1 MIADHT
7 PIVWDRA
14 QDNKKPKPP
23 RGNVVS
29 GLATSLGG
37 ALQVAQAMP
46 RRGLATRA
54 WILAL
59 LAVLTF
65 LVVYPILTL
74 LLGALTD
81 TNPVVEGFSLARLSI
96 TNFIA
101 VLTNPNV
108 GEALINT
115 LIACAGGTAIAVA
128 IGLAFSWIVVRTNT
142 PCKRFIASASVL
154 PLFAP
159 PLVAGVAWSILASPR
174 TGLINTM
181 FKWAGLNLHV
191 DFYSLTGLI
200 IVFGIYYAPYV
211 YMFTASALRN
221 MDPSLEEA
229 AEVSGAS
236 AFATLFSVT
245 FPLIMPAIIS
255 GMLLSFVVMLG
266 IYGIPAVLGAP
277 ANLNLLTTYIFKLTN
292 WSPPLYNTAASVAI
306 LLMVVTALL
315 VYAQQKVLSGRSY
328 TTVAGKAYRP
338 RSLDLGPWRWV
349 TLGLAV
355 AYLVVVA
362 VLPVLALIV
371 AAFRKFMF
379 IRDVASLFDARM
391 YSLVH
396 FHAIFD
402 NPLTINSI
410 YNAVEVGIITAIG
423 GGSLAFAIGYT
434 IHRTNL
440 AGRRSIDLLST
451 LPVAIPGLV
460 IGVAYLWAWIG
471 IPGGLYGTIWILAL
485 AFIARF
491 MPDTVKSLSTSF
503 MQIHREL
510 EEAAWVCGRGM
521 FSTICTVVL
530 PLASPGVIA
539 AMTLLFVLAI
549 RELGSSLFLY
559 TSNTMVMSVLLL
571 DYYEGGNLGKTAAFS
586 LVQMVLLG
594 LLIGGANWLSRGAAQ
609 GSFVRAG

>member
-1 MIADHT
+1 MI
-7 PIVWDRA
+7 VA
-14 QDNKKPKPP
+14 Q
-23 RGNVVS
+23 GNLLN
-29 GLATSLGG
+29 GLAALLHG
-37 ALQVAQAMP
+37 AVQKGHASR
-46 RRGLATRA
+46 RRGVLAA
-54 WILAL
+54 GWVLLL
-59 LAVLTF
+59 LAILTF

-81 TNPVVEGFSLARLSI
+81 TNPVVEGFSVAHLSI
-96 TNFIA
+96 HNFLT
-101 VLTNPNV
+101 VLSNPNV
-108 GEALINT
+108 GEALFNTLVACGGGT
-115 LIACAGGTAIAVA
+115 LIAVT

-142 PCKRFIASASVL
+142 PFKGFIAAASIL

-159 PLVAGVAWSILASPR
+159 PLVAGVAWAILGSPK

-181 FKWAGLNLHV
+181 FKWANLDLRV
-191 DFYSLTGLI
+191 DFYSLTGLV

-229 AEVSGAS
+229 AEISGAS
-236 AFATLFSVT
+236 VFATLFSVT

-255 GMLLSFVVMLG
+255 GMLLSFIVMLG

-277 ANLNLLTTYIFKLTN
+277 TNINVLTTYIFKLTN
-292 WSPPLYNTAASVAI
+292 WSPPLYNTAAAVAI
-306 LLMVVTALL
+306 ILMAVTGLL
-315 VYAQQKVLSGRSY
+315 VLLQQRVLSGRSY

-338 RSLDLGPWRWV
+338 RNLDLGAWRWL
-349 TLGLAV
+349 TFGLGLA
-355 AYLVVVA
+355 YLLVVV
-362 VLPVLALIV
+362 VLPMMALIV

-379 IRDVASLFDARM
+379 IRDAASLFDMRQ

-396 FHAIFD
+396 FHSIFD
-402 NPLTINSI
+402 NPLTLNSI
-410 YNAVEVGIITAIG
+410 YNTIEVGVITAIAG
-423 GGSLAFAIGYT
+423 GILAFAVGYT
-434 IHRTNL
+434 IHRTPV
-440 AGRRSIDLLST
+440 AGRRSIDVLST

-491 MPDTVKSLSTSF
+491 MPDTVKALSTSF
-503 MQIHREL
+503 LQIDREL
-510 EEAAWVCGRGM
+510 EEAAWVCGKDLLG
-521 FSTICTVVL
+521 TIRTIVL
-530 PLASPGVIA
+530 PLARPGVLA

-586 LVQMVLLG
+586 LVQDRSCWARSIRRRQTG
-594 LLIGGANWLSRGAAQ
+594 SRGGAAP
-609 GSFVRAG
+609 GSVARTG